1 MSTNGRTRPDQPN
14 VASSF
19 SELTHN
25 AIELAE
31 LQAQLF
37 SLDVKET
44 SQSAGIS
51 IALVVGSVCMLLGT
65 IPVVLIAIAQLL
77 VEQLGWSLSAGYGV
91 AALIGIV
98 ASAGIGAAAYTR
110 FSNGMA
116 TMKRSREELNRNIAW
131 LKSNL
136 RSRTQAGAVRRIRI
150 VESGTQSPDVGV

>member
-1 MSTNGRTRPDQPN
+1 

-51 IALVVGSVCMLLGT
+51 IALVVGSVCVLLGT
-65 IPVVLIAIAQLL
+65 VPVALIAIAQVF
-77 VEQLGWSLSAGYGV
+77 VEKLQWSQSAGYGM
-91 AALIGIV
+91 AALIGTI
-98 ASAGIGAAAYTR
+98 ASAGVGAAAYTR
-110 FSNGMA
+110 FSSGIA
-116 TMKRSREELNRNIAW
+116 TMKRSREEFNRNIAW

-136 RSRTQAGAVRRIRI
+136 RNRSQASAVA
-150 VESGTQSPDVGV
+150 QD

>member
-1 MSTNGRTRPDQPN
+1 MSTNGRSRTEQPN

-37 SLDVKET
+37 SLDIKET
-44 SQSAGIS
+44 SQSAGVS
-51 IALVVGSVCMLLGT
+51 IALVIGSVCMLLGT

-77 VEQLGWSLSAGYGV
+77 VEQLGWSLAAGYGV

-98 ASAGIGAAAYTR
+98 ASAGIGAAAYAR

-116 TMKRSREELNRNIAW
+116 TLKRSREELNRNIAW

-136 RSRTQAGAVRRIRI
+136 RNRTQAGAV
-150 VESGTQSPDVGV
+150 GQD

>member
-1 MSTNGRTRPDQPN
+1 

-19 SELTHN
+19 SELTHD

-44 SQSAGIS
+44 SKSAGVS
-51 IALVVGSVCMLLGT
+51 IALVIGSACVLLGS
-65 IPVVLIAIAQLL
+65 IPLVLIAIGQLF
-77 VEQLGWSLSAGYGV
+77 VEKLGWSLSASYGV

-110 FSNGMA
+110 FRNGIA
-116 TMKRSREELNRNIAW
+116 AMKRSREELNRNIAW

-136 RSRTQAGAVRRIRI
+136 RNRTQARAPA
-150 VESGTQSPDVGV
+150 QD

>member
-1 MSTNGRTRPDQPN
+1 

-37 SLDVKET
+37 RLDVKET

-51 IALVVGSVCMLLGT
+51 IGLMIGSACVLLGT

-77 VEQLGWSLSAGYGV
+77 VEKLAWSPSAGYGV

-98 ASAGIGAAAYTR
+98 ASIGIAAAAYTR
-110 FSNGMA
+110 FSSGIA
-116 TMKRSREELNRNIAW
+116 TMKRSREELNRNVAW

-136 RSRTQAGAVRRIRI
+136 RSRTQAGV
-150 VESGTQSPDVGV
+150 GPPD

>member
-1 MSTNGRTRPDQPN
+1 MSTNGRIRPDQPN
-14 VASSF
+14 VTSSF

-51 IALVVGSVCMLLGT
+51 IALVIGSVCILLGT

-77 VEQLGWSLSAGYGV
+77 VEKLGWPLSAGYGV

-98 ASAGIGAAAYTR
+98 ASTVIGAAAYAR
-110 FSNGMA
+110 FSNGIA

-136 RSRTQAGAVRRIRI
+136 RNRAQAGAVA
-150 VESGTQSPDVGV
+150 QD

>member
-1 MSTNGRTRPDQPN
+1 MSTTRQTRSDQPG

-19 SELTHN
+19 AELSHN

-51 IALVVGSVCMLLGT
+51 IALVVGSVCMLLGSV
-65 IPVVLIAIAQLL
+65 PVVLIAIAQLL
-77 VEQLGWSLSAGYGV
+77 IEKLSWSQFAGYGV
-91 AALIGIV
+91 AALIGIL

-110 FSNGMA
+110 FSSGIA
-116 TMKRSREELNRNIAW
+116 TMKRSREEFNRNIVW

-136 RSRTQAGAVRRIRI
+136 RSRAQAGAVP
-150 VESGTQSPDVGV
+150 QD

>member
-1 MSTNGRTRPDQPN
+1 MSTNGRVRVEQPN

-37 SLDVKET
+37 SLDVKQT
-44 SQSAGIS
+44 SQKAGIS
-51 IALVVGSVCMLLGT
+51 VALAVGSVCVLLGT
-65 IPVVLIAIAQLL
+65 IPVVLIAIAQVL
-77 VEQLGWSLSAGYGV
+77 VEQLGWSPAASYGV

-98 ASAGIGAAAYTR
+98 VSASIGAAAYAR
-110 FSNGMA
+110 FSTGIA
-116 TMKRSREELNRNIAW
+116 TMKRSREELNRNIGW

-136 RSRTQAGAVRRIRI
+136 RNRTQAGAAA
-150 VESGTQSPDVGV
+150 QD

>member
-1 MSTNGRTRPDQPN
+1 

-37 SLDVKET
+37 SLDVKQT
-44 SQSAGIS
+44 SQKAGIS
-51 IALVVGSVCMLLGT
+51 VALAIGSVCVLLGT
-65 IPVVLIAIAQLL
+65 IPVVLIAIAQ
-77 VEQLGWSLSAGYGV
+77 VFMEQLGWSSAASYGV
-91 AALIGIV
+91 AAFIGIV
-98 ASAGIGAAAYTR
+98 VSAGIGAAAYAR
-110 FSNGMA
+110 FSTGIA

-136 RSRTQAGAVRRIRI
+136 RNRTQAGAVA
-150 VESGTQSPDVGV
+150 QD

>member
-1 MSTNGRTRPDQPN
+1 MNTNGPTRPGQPG

-19 SELTHN
+19 AELSHN

-51 IALVVGSVCMLLGT
+51 IALIVGSVCMLLGT
-65 IPVVLIAIAQLL
+65 VPVVLIAIAQLL
-77 VEQLGWSLSAGYGV
+77 VEKLDWSQSAGYGV
-91 AALIGIV
+91 AALIGIL

-110 FSNGMA
+110 FSSGMA
-116 TMKRSREELNRNIAW
+116 AMKRSREELNRNIAW

-136 RSRTQAGAVRRIRI
+136 RSRSQAGAVAQDRM
-150 VESGTQSPDVGV
+150 